1 VRKYL
6 DGGLGRMMD
15 HTVVS
20 NEQVNWSCTLSD
32 DDQTGCEPE
41 IRREKEDV
49 IKCAWLNN
57 TLLDMV
63 AQDEVNS
70 TEIHV
75 EIVVEVQGQ
84 EPLEFLPHTEANEE
98 EPHPNDN
105 AKHILELEDELRR
118 ARVRIEEQKKHIEDL
133 QSELLVKN
141 ELIRT
146 MQEKH

>member
-1 VRKYL
+1 VKSNSIILSILRMIYAEVALLKKVDWMTMRSSSTTKMNIPMSPDIPRVRKYL

-15 HTVVS
+15 HAVVS
-20 NEQVNWSCTLSD
+20 TSSD

-75 EIVVEVQGQ
+75 EIVVEV
-84 EPLEFLPHTEANEE
+84 
-98 EPHPNDN
+98 
-105 AKHILELEDELRR
+105 
-118 ARVRIEEQKKHIEDL
+118 
-133 QSELLVKN
+133 
-141 ELIRT
+141 
-146 MQEKH
+146 